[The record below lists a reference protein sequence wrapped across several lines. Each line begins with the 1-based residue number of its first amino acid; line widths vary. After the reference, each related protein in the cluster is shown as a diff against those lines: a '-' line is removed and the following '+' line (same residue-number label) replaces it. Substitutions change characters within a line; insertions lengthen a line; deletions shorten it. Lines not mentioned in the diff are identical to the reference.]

1 MVGKRFL
8 DWAFGPLR
16 AKTTAVAVF
25 VVAFSLS
32 LSAAVLISIVRRNL
46 DSSVINSVSSRGDD
60 VATLVQEDRLPVRL
74 AFRGEDAAMV
84 QVVNSSGSVI
94 ASTPNILGEPRI
106 TSFEPRGA
114 NPQRITLKSLPVDRG
129 QRFVVV
135 AQRAAGSNGPVII
148 YTAASL
154 DAADS
159 AVRTL
164 STALLM
170 GVPFLTVLVGAT
182 TWKLTGTTLRPVEQ
196 MRLKAREISAL
207 DLHRRLPVPSNSD
220 EVSRLATTMNDMLD
234 GLERSANRQKQ
245 FVADAS
251 HELRSPLTVM
261 RTIVEVNLAH
271 PERADWIATS
281 EELLTLQARV
291 ERLVTDMLTLARI
304 DAVRQ
309 SRPPRPVNLSDL
321 VRKEV
326 TRRPPTPITLV
337 TNTANDVTVV
347 GDADQLVQIL
357 TNLLD
362 NAERYARTRVEVSAQ
377 TEGST
382 AVLRVADDG
391 PGIAPA
397 DRQRVFERFTR
408 LDGARSREE
417 GGSGLGLAIVSDLV
431 RAHGGSVGIR
441 DYEGRIAFE
450 VRIPLA
456 GRFQGPRPS
465 AQANND

>member
-16 AKTTAVAVF
+16 AKTTAVAVC

-32 LSAAVLISIVRRNL
+32 LGAVVLETVVRRNL

-60 VATLVQEDRLPVRL
+60 VATLVQEDRLPARL

-84 QVVNSSGSVI
+84 QVVDSSGQVV
-94 ASTPNILGEPRI
+94 ASTPNIIGAPRI
-106 TSFEPRGA
+106 TSIAPRAGS
-114 NPQRITLKSLPVDRG
+114 PQRITLKNLPVDKG
-129 QRFVVV
+129 QRFIVV
-135 AQRAAGSNGPVII
+135 AQQAAGSQGKVFI

-164 STALLM
+164 SRALLM
-170 GVPFLTVLVGAT
+170 GVPLLILLVGAT
-182 TWKLTGTTLRPVEQ
+182 TWRLTGTTLRPVEQ
-196 MRLKAREISAL
+196 MRLQAREISAL
-207 DLHRRLPVPSNSD
+207 DLHRRLPVPHSSD
-220 EVSRLATTMNDMLD
+220 EVSRLATTMNDMLE

-281 EELLTLQARV
+281 EELLMLQARV
-291 ERLVTDMLTLARI
+291 ERLVTDLLTLARI

-309 SRPPRPVNLSDL
+309 ARPPRPVDLAAL
-321 VRKEV
+321 VRTEV
-326 TRRPPTPITLV
+326 SRRPPKQLTLA
-337 TNTANDVTVV
+337 TNIAKNVVVV

-362 NAERYARTRVEVSAQ
+362 NAERHAHSRVDICVQ

-382 AVLRVADDG
+382 ALLRIADDG
-391 PGIAPA
+391 PGIAPT
-397 DRQRVFERFTR
+397 DRERVFERFTR

-431 RAHGGSVGIR
+431 HAHGGSVEIR
-441 DYEGRIAFE
+441 DFEGHIAFE
-450 VRIPLA
+450 VRLPLA
-456 GRFQGPRPS
+456 TKDHQDS
-465 AQANND
+465 TKEKS